1 MLPALSLARPSLLI
15 LPLFLSL
22 ASTALIAS
30 SLGAVQFHDND
41 REAWF
46 TFMERKFE
54 EGSIPPESWTSY
66 AIQEGLNSSP
76 ELQSVMNDRL
86 NQYLRLSSQVPVST
100 GAVADVSLFGTASWP
115 WEGFKDDISR
125 ISDAAKKMSVKDEL
139 ESEAI
144 LDDIP
149 LPEDIHIS
157 LPTIKIGDIDITL
170 PNISLPAPAKILEHT
185 LELIE
190 QTKTDFERI
199 FHNELSQVEEIL
211 RSIENIVA
219 IQIAKLPREIRQAI
233 EEFDRFRAEHPYVVA
248 GISVALVIIGTEVIL
263 PELFM
268 TVLNWFGFGKMGP
281 IAGSWAAA
289 LQSTLYGGKTSGI
302 FSILQRVAM
311 SAKRVWPVAVF
322 VDLVAVA
329 VGTIT
334 VLSSHLIKQ
343 LVDTW
348 YPELEVPDLNLVVQ
362 DTNGATDVLFDNFMK
377 GLGKRC
383 EEAGI
388 PEVQWLD
395 MAIESIAKAVRE
407 MIEE

>member
-1 MLPALSLARPSLLI
+1 MLPALSLARASLLI

-22 ASTALIAS
+22 ASTALTAS

-100 GAVADVSLFGTASWP
+100 GAVADDSLFGTASWP

-125 ISDAAKKMSVKDEL
+125 ISDAAKKNKR
-139 ESEAI
+139 
-144 LDDIP
+144 P
-149 LPEDIHIS
+149 P
-157 LPTIKIGDIDITL
+157 PK
-170 PNISLPAPAKILEHT
+170 
-185 LELIE
+185 LIE

-233 EEFDRFRAEHPYVVA
+233 EEFDKFRAEHPYVVA

-263 PELFM
+263 PELFIS
-268 TVLNWFGFGKMGP
+268 VLRLFGFGKMGP
-281 IAGSWAAA
+281 VAGSWAAA

-302 FSILQRVAM
+302 FSILQRVTM

-348 YPELEVPDLNLVVQ
+348 YPELEVPDLNLIVQ